1 MKRVFLKR
9 SEDMFLE
16 ATLRLQRPDHDI
28 ELVKRLIV
36 ESALLALD
44 AEEAVMAND
53 RVLMLRTLH
62 GVKPPR
68 PSSIDLPPDSESM
81 RESICYLFDMFPISP
96 PKGQESDELR
106 QMQLQHAKKK
116 FKASSTA
123 AQLEN
128 DADAKFWFVKQLREQ
143 FAHQLVSDLLPQ
155 QNTRAIETSV
165 IQSLKRIPK

>member
-1 MKRVFLKR
+1 MKRIFLKR

-16 ATLRLQRPDHDI
+16 ATLRLQKPDHDI
-28 ELVKRLIV
+28 GLVKRLIV

-44 AEEAVMAND
+44 AEEAEMASD

-68 PSSIDLPPDSESM
+68 PSSIDLSEDPESM
-81 RESICYLFDMFPISP
+81 RESICYLFDLFPIP
-96 PKGQESDELR
+96 APQGQESDELR

-116 FKASSTA
+116 FKASSVA

-143 FAHQLVSDLLPQ
+143 FASQLVSNLPPQ
-155 QNTRAIETSV
+155 HNSRAIETSI
-165 IQSLKRIPK
+165 IQSLKKIPK